1 MKYKNGEEFL
11 NKLYKEMYISNEVMH
26 KADPSDTPEEKIRKY
41 ISRLE
46 HAHELSKKSEHSLK
60 TLKKFYYDKYLIKKL
75 PESYINLQ
83 KKIAREEGY
92 GDIYVSDETKE
103 KMLNQVREDQKST
116 LDLWI
121 DYFISEDAM
130 YPTWFKVYAFKG
142 MLGLSTFDK
151 EKQEFGKRT
160 DKTTTPFIDLNM
172 EALSKVYDILKSEVG
187 ENNLTDEE
195 REILSNGESFKKLY
209 TYYLINLDSKIMNND
224 ETEGIWIKYD
234 MGSDYMPL
242 WESLQGK
249 NTGWC
254 TAGKETAKT
263 QLSGGDFYVYYT
275 KDENGE
281 YKNPRI
287 AIRMNGENEIGEIR
301 GTSKNQ
307 NLEPNMEPILNK
319 KLEEFTDK
327 DKYKKKV
334 HDMKRLTL
342 IEEKQKN
349 NQELTLDDLKFL
361 YEVDSRIE
369 GFGYQKDPRIKEI
382 ISKRDKRK
390 DIVFA
395 YGVNEDEIA
404 FSKEEWE
411 ENKDRIKVYY
421 GNLDLSNLTSDE
433 GLVLPD
439 IINGSLDLRGLTTAK
454 GLVLP
459 DTINGDL
466 DLRGLTSV
474 KNVKLP
480 TAVNGNLNLGNL
492 TSVEGLIL
500 PTTVNGNLDLP
511 RLTNAEGLVLPDTI
525 NGYIDLRNLTSAK
538 GLVLPNTLNGDLY
551 LTSLKSAEGL
561 KFPNTI
567 NGFLDLGSLTSAKNV
582 KFPNTING
590 FLDLGSLTSAKG
602 LELPNIITEYL
613 DLGSLTSAEGL
624 VLPNTINEHLNL
636 RNLTSAKGLVLPNT
650 INGSL
655 DLSSLTSAEGL
666 ALPDTINGYLDLSSL
681 TSAEGLVLPNTIGG
695 SLSLSGLTSAKGLVL
710 PDIINGSLYLTS
722 LTSAEGLVLP
732 DTINEGL
739 DLGSLTSAKGLVLP
753 DTINGNLDLGS
764 LTSAEGL
771 VLPDTINGDLDL
783 RGLTSAKGLV
793 LPDTI
798 NGNLDLRGLT
808 SAKGLVLPD
817 TISGSLHLTSLT
829 SAKGLRLSNIIYGGL
844 YLEGLTSVE
853 GLVLPISL
861 FGRVHS
867 KITIPETCFIPDEEY
882 YKYINEEKN
891 SYDNCSVKKYKMML

>member
-1 MKYKNGEEFL
+1 MKYKSGEEFL
-11 NKLYKEMYISNEVMH
+11 NKLYREMYISNEVMH
-26 KADPSDTPEEKIRKY
+26 KADPSDAPEERIRKY

-60 TLKKFYYDKYLIKKL
+60 ILKKFYYDKYLIKEL

-83 KKIAREEGY
+83 NKIAREEGY
-92 GDIYVSDETKE
+92 GDIYVSDETIE
-103 KMLNQVREDQKST
+103 TMLNQVREDQKSI

-121 DYFISEDAM
+121 DYFMSEDAM

-142 MLGLSTFDK
+142 MIGLSTFDK

-172 EALSKVYDILKSEVG
+172 EALSKVYDILKSEIG
-187 ENNLTDEE
+187 EDNLTNEE
-195 REILSNGESFKKLY
+195 REILSNGEGFKKLY

-234 MGSDYMPL
+234 MGSDYISL

-263 QLSGGDFYVYYT
+263 QLAGGDFYVYYT

-319 KLEEFTDK
+319 KLEEFPDK

-342 IEEKQKN
+342 TEEKQKN

-395 YGVNEDEIA
+395 YGVNEDEVA

-421 GNLDLSNLTSDE
+421 GNLDLSNLTS
-433 GLVLPD
+433 
-439 IINGSLDLRGLTTAK
+439 
-454 GLVLP
+454 
-459 DTINGDL
+459 
-466 DLRGLTSV
+466 
-474 KNVKLP
+474 
-480 TAVNGNLNLGNL
+480 
-492 TSVEGLIL
+492 
-500 PTTVNGNLDLP
+500 
-511 RLTNAEGLVLPDTI
+511 AEGLKLPETI
-525 NGYIDLRNLTSAK
+525 NGYLNLSGLTSA
-538 GLVLPNTLNGDLY
+538 
-551 LTSLKSAEGL
+551 E
-561 KFPNTI
+561 
-567 NGFLDLGSLTSAKNV
+567 
-582 KFPNTING
+582 
-590 FLDLGSLTSAKG
+590 G
-602 LELPNIITEYL
+602 LELPNTIGEDLYL
-613 DLGSLTSAEGL
+613 NSLTSAEGL
-624 VLPNTINEHLNL
+624 VLPNTLNG
-636 RNLTSAKGLVLPNT
+636 NLYLH
-650 INGSL
+650 
-655 DLSSLTSAEGL
+655 SLTSAECL
-666 ALPDTINGYLDLSSL
+666 ELPNIINGDLDLRSL
-681 TSAEGLVLPNTIGG
+681 TSAEGLVLPN
-695 SLSLSGLTSAKGLVL
+695 
-710 PDIINGSLYLTS
+710 IINGSLYLNS
-722 LTSAEGLVLP
+722 LISAEGLVLP
-732 DTINEGL
+732 NT
-739 DLGSLTSAKGLVLP
+739 V
-753 DTINGNLDLGS
+753 
-764 LTSAEGL
+764 
-771 VLPDTINGDLDL
+771 NGDLDL
-783 RGLTSAKGLV
+783 R
-793 LPDTI
+793 
-798 NGNLDLRGLT
+798 
-808 SAKGLVLPD
+808 
-817 TISGSLHLTSLT
+817 SLT
-829 SAKGLRLSNIIYGGL
+829 SAECLELPNRITGIL
-844 YLEGLTSVE
+844 YLKSLISAEC
-853 GLVLPISL
+853 LVLPISL
-861 FGRVHS
+861 FDRVYS
-867 KITIPETCFIPDEEY
+867 NITISETCFIPDEEY
-882 YKYINEEKN
+882 YKYKNEEKN

>member
-11 NKLYKEMYISNEVMH
+11 NKLYREMYISNEVMH
-26 KADPSDTPEEKIRKY
+26 KASPSDAPEEKIRKY

-46 HAHELSKKSEHSLK
+46 HAHELSKKSEHSLEL
-60 TLKKFYYDKYLIKKL
+60 LKKFYYDKYLIKKL

-263 QLSGGDFYVYYT
+263 QLNGGDFYVYYT
-275 KDENGE
+275 KDENNE

-287 AIRMNGENEIGEIR
+287 AIRMNGKNKIGEVR

-307 NLEPNMEPILNK
+307 NLESNMEPILDK
-319 KLEEFTDK
+319 KLEEFPDRY
-327 DKYKKKV
+327 KYKKKV
-334 HDMKRLTL
+334 HDMKLLTL
-342 IEEKQKN
+342 IEEKHKN
-349 NQELTLDDLKFL
+349 NQELTLDDLNFL
-361 YEVDSRIE
+361 YEVDSEIE
-369 GFGYQKDPRIKEI
+369 GFGYEKDPRIEEI

-390 DIVFA
+390 NFAFA

-404 FSKEEWE
+404 FSQEEWE

-421 GNLDLSNLTSDE
+421 GVLNLNSLTSAE

-439 IINGSLDLRGLTTAK
+439 IINGSL
-454 GLVLP
+454 
-459 DTINGDL
+459 
-466 DLRGLTSV
+466 
-474 KNVKLP
+474 
-480 TAVNGNLNLGNL
+480 
-492 TSVEGLIL
+492 
-500 PTTVNGNLDLP
+500 
-511 RLTNAEGLVLPDTI
+511 
-525 NGYIDLRNLTSAK
+525 
-538 GLVLPNTLNGDLY
+538 
-551 LTSLKSAEGL
+551 
-561 KFPNTI
+561 
-567 NGFLDLGSLTSAKNV
+567 
-582 KFPNTING
+582 
-590 FLDLGSLTSAKG
+590 
-602 LELPNIITEYL
+602 YL
-613 DLGSLTSAEGL
+613 DSLTSAEGL
-624 VLPNTINEHLNL
+624 VLPNT
-636 RNLTSAKGLVLPNT
+636 V
-650 INGSL
+650 NG
-655 DLSSLTSAEGL
+655 D
-666 ALPDTINGYLDLSSL
+666 LDLSSL
-681 TSAEGLVLPNTIGG
+681 TSAEGLVLPNTINGDLYLS
-695 SLSLSGLTSAKGLVL
+695 SLTSAKDLKFPDIINGYLDLSSLTSAKGLVL
-710 PDIINGSLYLTS
+710 PNTINGHLDLNS

-732 DTINEGL
+732 NTINGSL
-739 DLGSLTSAKGLVLP
+739 YLGSLTSAEGLELP
-753 DTINGNLDLGS
+753 DTINGNLYLGSLTSAEGLELPNTIGGDLYLSS

-771 VLPDTINGDLDL
+771 VLPNTVNGDLYL
-783 RGLTSAKGLV
+783 S
-793 LPDTI
+793 
-798 NGNLDLRGLT
+798 
-808 SAKGLVLPD
+808 
-817 TISGSLHLTSLT
+817 SLT
-829 SAKGLRLSNIIYGGL
+829 SA
-844 YLEGLTSVE
+844 E
-853 GLVLPISL
+853 GLVLPNTLNGKLYLYSLTSAEGLILPISL
-861 FGRVHS
+861 FDRVHS
-867 KITIPETCFIPDEEY
+867 NITIPETCFIPDEEY
-882 YKYINEEKN
+882 YKYKNEEKN

>member
-11 NKLYKEMYISNEVMH
+11 NKLYREMYISNEVMH
-26 KADPSDTPEEKIRKY
+26 KAIPSDTPEEKIRKY

-60 TLKKFYYDKYLIKKL
+60 ILKKFYYDKYLIKEL

-103 KMLNQVREDQKST
+103 NMLNQVREDQKST

-142 MLGLSTFDK
+142 MIGLSTFDK

-160 DKTTTPFIDLNM
+160 DKTTTSFIDLNM
-172 EALSKVYDILKSEVG
+172 EALSKVYDILKSEIG
-187 ENNLTDEE
+187 EDNLTDEE
-195 REILSNGESFKKLY
+195 REILSNGEGFKKLY
-209 TYYLINLDSKIMNND
+209 TYYLTNLDSKIMNND

-263 QLSGGDFYVYYT
+263 QLAGGDFYVYYT

-319 KLEEFTDK
+319 KLEEFPDK

-342 IEEKQKN
+342 TEEKQKN

-395 YGVNEDEIA
+395 YGVNEDEVA

-421 GNLDLSNLTSDE
+421 GNLDLSNLTSAE
-433 GLVLPD
+433 GLKLPE
-439 IINGSLDLRGLTTAK
+439 
-454 GLVLP
+454 
-459 DTINGDL
+459 TINGYL
-466 DLRGLTSV
+466 NLSGLTSAEGLE
-474 KNVKLP
+474 LP
-480 TAVNGNLNLGNL
+480 NTIGEDLYLNSL
-492 TSVEGLIL
+492 TS
-500 PTTVNGNLDLP
+500 
-511 RLTNAEGLVLPDTI
+511 AEGLVLSNTL
-525 NGYIDLRNLTSAK
+525 NGNLYLHSLTSAECLELPNIINGDLYLNSLISAE
-538 GLVLPNTLNGDLY
+538 GLVLPNTLNGDL
-551 LTSLKSAEGL
+551 
-561 KFPNTI
+561 
-567 NGFLDLGSLTSAKNV
+567 DLR
-582 KFPNTING
+582 
-590 FLDLGSLTSAKG
+590 
-602 LELPNIITEYL
+602 
-613 DLGSLTSAEGL
+613 SLTSAEGL
-624 VLPNTINEHLNL
+624 VLPNT
-636 RNLTSAKGLVLPNT
+636 V
-650 INGSL
+650 
-655 DLSSLTSAEGL
+655 
-666 ALPDTINGYLDLSSL
+666 
-681 TSAEGLVLPNTIGG
+681 
-695 SLSLSGLTSAKGLVL
+695 
-710 PDIINGSLYLTS
+710 
-722 LTSAEGLVLP
+722 
-732 DTINEGL
+732 
-739 DLGSLTSAKGLVLP
+739 
-753 DTINGNLDLGS
+753 
-764 LTSAEGL
+764 
-771 VLPDTINGDLDL
+771 NGDLDL
-783 RGLTSAKGLV
+783 R
-793 LPDTI
+793 
-798 NGNLDLRGLT
+798 
-808 SAKGLVLPD
+808 
-817 TISGSLHLTSLT
+817 SLT
-829 SAKGLRLSNIIYGGL
+829 SAECLELPNRITGIL
-844 YLEGLTSVE
+844 YLKSLISAEC
-853 GLVLPISL
+853 LVLPISL
-861 FGRVHS
+861 FDRVYS
-867 KITIPETCFIPDEEY
+867 NITISETCFIPDEEY
-882 YKYINEEKN
+882 YKYKNEEKN

>member
-1 MKYKNGEEFL
+1 M
-11 NKLYKEMYISNEVMH
+11 
-26 KADPSDTPEEKIRKY
+26 
-41 ISRLE
+41 
-46 HAHELSKKSEHSLK
+46 
-60 TLKKFYYDKYLIKKL
+60 
-75 PESYINLQ
+75 
-83 KKIAREEGY
+83 
-92 GDIYVSDETKE
+92 SDETIE
-103 KMLNQVREDQKST
+103 TMLNQVREDQKSI

-121 DYFISEDAM
+121 DYFMSEDAM

-142 MLGLSTFDK
+142 MIGLSTFDK

-172 EALSKVYDILKSEVG
+172 EALSKVYDILKSEIG
-187 ENNLTDEE
+187 EDNLTNEE
-195 REILSNGESFKKLY
+195 REILSNGEGFKKLY

-234 MGSDYMPL
+234 MGSDYISL

-263 QLSGGDFYVYYT
+263 QLAGGDFYVYYT

-319 KLEEFTDK
+319 KLEEFPDK

-421 GNLDLSNLTSDE
+421 GNLDLSNLTS
-433 GLVLPD
+433 
-439 IINGSLDLRGLTTAK
+439 
-454 GLVLP
+454 
-459 DTINGDL
+459 
-466 DLRGLTSV
+466 
-474 KNVKLP
+474 
-480 TAVNGNLNLGNL
+480 
-492 TSVEGLIL
+492 
-500 PTTVNGNLDLP
+500 
-511 RLTNAEGLVLPDTI
+511 
-525 NGYIDLRNLTSAK
+525 
-538 GLVLPNTLNGDLY
+538 
-551 LTSLKSAEGL
+551 
-561 KFPNTI
+561 
-567 NGFLDLGSLTSAKNV
+567 
-582 KFPNTING
+582 
-590 FLDLGSLTSAKG
+590 
-602 LELPNIITEYL
+602 
-613 DLGSLTSAEGL
+613 
-624 VLPNTINEHLNL
+624 
-636 RNLTSAKGLVLPNT
+636 
-650 INGSL
+650 
-655 DLSSLTSAEGL
+655 
-666 ALPDTINGYLDLSSL
+666 
-681 TSAEGLVLPNTIGG
+681 
-695 SLSLSGLTSAKGLVL
+695 
-710 PDIINGSLYLTS
+710 
-722 LTSAEGLVLP
+722 AEGLVLP

-739 DLGSLTSAKGLVLP
+739 DLGSLTSA
-753 DTINGNLDLGS
+753 
-764 LTSAEGL
+764 EGL
-771 VLPDTINGDLDL
+771 VLPNIIGGSLHLTS
-783 RGLTSAKGLV
+783 LTSAKDLV

-808 SAKGLVLPD
+808 SVEGLVLPD

-829 SAKGLRLSNIIYGGL
+829 SAKGLRLSNIIYGDL

-861 FGRVHS
+861 FNRVHS

>member
-11 NKLYKEMYISNEVMH
+11 NKLYREMYISNEVMH
-26 KADPSDTPEEKIRKY
+26 KADPSDAPEERIRKY

-60 TLKKFYYDKYLIKKL
+60 ILKKFYYDKYLIKEL

-83 KKIAREEGY
+83 NKIAREEGY

-103 KMLNQVREDQKST
+103 KMLNQVREDQKSI

-121 DYFISEDAM
+121 DYFMSEDAM

-142 MLGLSTFDK
+142 MIGLSTFDK

-160 DKTTTPFIDLNM
+160 DKTTTSFIDLNM
-172 EALSKVYDILKSEVG
+172 EALSKVYDILKSEIG
-187 ENNLTDEE
+187 EDNLTDEE
-195 REILSNGESFKKLY
+195 REILSNGEGFKKLY
-209 TYYLINLDSKIMNND
+209 TYYLTNLDSKIMNND

-263 QLSGGDFYVYYT
+263 QLAGGDFYVYYT

-319 KLEEFTDK
+319 KLEEFPDK

-342 IEEKQKN
+342 TEEKQKN

-395 YGVNEDEIA
+395 YGVNEDEVA

-421 GNLDLSNLTSDE
+421 GNLDLSNLTS
-433 GLVLPD
+433 
-439 IINGSLDLRGLTTAK
+439 
-454 GLVLP
+454 
-459 DTINGDL
+459 
-466 DLRGLTSV
+466 
-474 KNVKLP
+474 
-480 TAVNGNLNLGNL
+480 
-492 TSVEGLIL
+492 
-500 PTTVNGNLDLP
+500 
-511 RLTNAEGLVLPDTI
+511 AEGLKLPETI
-525 NGYIDLRNLTSAK
+525 NGYLNLSGLTSAEGLELPNTIGEDLYLNSLTSAE
-538 GLVLPNTLNGDLY
+538 GLVLPNTLNGNLY
-551 LTSLKSAEGL
+551 LH
-561 KFPNTI
+561 
-567 NGFLDLGSLTSAKNV
+567 SLTSAEC
-582 KFPNTING
+582 
-590 FLDLGSLTSAKG
+590 
-602 LELPNIITEYL
+602 LELPNIINGDLYL
-613 DLGSLTSAEGL
+613 RSLTSAEGL
-624 VLPNTINEHLNL
+624 VLPNTINGDLYLNSL
-636 RNLTSAKGLVLPNT
+636 ISAEGLVLPNT
-650 INGSL
+650 L
-655 DLSSLTSAEGL
+655 
-666 ALPDTINGYLDLSSL
+666 NGYLDLRSL
-681 TSAEGLVLPNTIGG
+681 TSAEGLVLPNT
-695 SLSLSGLTSAKGLVL
+695 V
-710 PDIINGSLYLTS
+710 NGDLDLRS

-732 DTINEGL
+732 NIINGSLYLNSLISAEGL
-739 DLGSLTSAKGLVLP
+739 VLPNIINGSLYLNSLISAKGLVLP
-753 DTINGNLDLGS
+753 NTVNGDLDLRS

-771 VLPDTINGDLDL
+771 VLPNTVNGDLDL
-783 RGLTSAKGLV
+783 R
-793 LPDTI
+793 
-798 NGNLDLRGLT
+798 
-808 SAKGLVLPD
+808 
-817 TISGSLHLTSLT
+817 SLT
-829 SAKGLRLSNIIYGGL
+829 SAECLELPNRITGIL
-844 YLEGLTSVE
+844 YLKSLTSAE
-853 GLVLPISL
+853 CLVLPISL
-861 FGRVHS
+861 FDRVYS
-867 KITIPETCFIPDEEY
+867 NITISETCFIPDEEY
-882 YKYINEEKN
+882 YKYKNEEKN

>member
-1 MKYKNGEEFL
+1 MKYKSGEEFL
-11 NKLYKEMYISNEVMH
+11 NKLYREMYISNEVMH
-26 KADPSDTPEEKIRKY
+26 KADPSDAPEERIRKY

-60 TLKKFYYDKYLIKKL
+60 ILKKFYYDKYLIKEL

-83 KKIAREEGY
+83 NKIAREEGY
-92 GDIYVSDETKE
+92 GDIYVSDETIE
-103 KMLNQVREDQKST
+103 TMLNQVREDQKSI

-121 DYFISEDAM
+121 DYFMSEDAM

-142 MLGLSTFDK
+142 MIGLSTFDK

-172 EALSKVYDILKSEVG
+172 EALSKVYDILKSEIG
-187 ENNLTDEE
+187 EDNLTNEE
-195 REILSNGESFKKLY
+195 REILSNGEGFKKLY

-234 MGSDYMPL
+234 MGSDYISL

-263 QLSGGDFYVYYT
+263 QLAGGDFYVYYT

-319 KLEEFTDK
+319 KLEEFPDK

-395 YGVNEDEIA
+395 YGVNEDEVA

-421 GNLDLSNLTSDE
+421 GNLDLSNLTS
-433 GLVLPD
+433 
-439 IINGSLDLRGLTTAK
+439 
-454 GLVLP
+454 
-459 DTINGDL
+459 
-466 DLRGLTSV
+466 
-474 KNVKLP
+474 
-480 TAVNGNLNLGNL
+480 
-492 TSVEGLIL
+492 
-500 PTTVNGNLDLP
+500 
-511 RLTNAEGLVLPDTI
+511 AEGLKLPETI
-525 NGYIDLRNLTSAK
+525 NGYLNLSGLTSAEGLELPNTIGEDLYLNSLTSAE
-538 GLVLPNTLNGDLY
+538 GLVLPNTLNGNLY
-551 LTSLKSAEGL
+551 LH
-561 KFPNTI
+561 
-567 NGFLDLGSLTSAKNV
+567 SLTSAEC
-582 KFPNTING
+582 
-590 FLDLGSLTSAKG
+590 
-602 LELPNIITEYL
+602 LELPNIINGDLYL
-613 DLGSLTSAEGL
+613 RSLTSAEGL
-624 VLPNTINEHLNL
+624 VLPNTINGDLYLNSL
-636 RNLTSAKGLVLPNT
+636 ISAEGLVLPNT
-650 INGSL
+650 LNGDL
-655 DLSSLTSAEGL
+655 DLR
-666 ALPDTINGYLDLSSL
+666 SL
-681 TSAEGLVLPNTIGG
+681 TSAEGLVLPNT
-695 SLSLSGLTSAKGLVL
+695 V
-710 PDIINGSLYLTS
+710 
-722 LTSAEGLVLP
+722 
-732 DTINEGL
+732 
-739 DLGSLTSAKGLVLP
+739 
-753 DTINGNLDLGS
+753 
-764 LTSAEGL
+764 
-771 VLPDTINGDLDL
+771 NGDLDL
-783 RGLTSAKGLV
+783 R
-793 LPDTI
+793 
-798 NGNLDLRGLT
+798 
-808 SAKGLVLPD
+808 
-817 TISGSLHLTSLT
+817 SLT
-829 SAKGLRLSNIIYGGL
+829 SAECLELPNRITGIL
-844 YLEGLTSVE
+844 YLKSLISAEC
-853 GLVLPISL
+853 LVLPISL
-861 FGRVHS
+861 FDRVYS
-867 KITIPETCFIPDEEY
+867 NITISETCFIPDEEY
-882 YKYINEEKN
+882 YKYKNEEKN

>member
-11 NKLYKEMYISNEVMH
+11 NKLYREMYISNEVMH
-26 KADPSDTPEEKIRKY
+26 KADSSDTPEEKIRKY

-46 HAHELSKKSEHSLK
+46 HAHELSKKSEHSLEL
-60 TLKKFYYDKYLIKKL
+60 LKKFYYDKYLIKEL

-83 KKIAREEGY
+83 NKIAREEGY
-92 GDIYVSDETKE
+92 GDIYVSDETIE
-103 KMLNQVREDQKST
+103 TMLNQVREDQKSI

-121 DYFISEDAM
+121 DYFMSEDAM

-142 MLGLSTFDK
+142 MIGLSTFDK

-172 EALSKVYDILKSEVG
+172 EALSKVYDILKSEIG
-187 ENNLTDEE
+187 EDNLTNEE
-195 REILSNGESFKKLY
+195 REILSNGEGFKKLY

-234 MGSDYMPL
+234 MGSDYISL

-263 QLSGGDFYVYYT
+263 QLAGGDFYVYYT

-319 KLEEFTDK
+319 KLEEFPDK

-421 GNLDLSNLTSDE
+421 GNLDLSNLTSAE

-459 DTINGDL
+459 DKINGDL

-511 RLTNAEGLVLPDTI
+511 RLTNAEGLVLPNTI

-551 LTSLKSAEGL
+551 LTSLTSAEGL

-567 NGFLDLGSLTSAKNV
+567 NGFLDLGSLTSVKDV

-695 SLSLSGLTSAKGLVL
+695 SLSLSGLK
-710 PDIINGSLYLTS
+710 
-722 LTSAEGLVLP
+722 
-732 DTINEGL
+732 
-739 DLGSLTSAKGLVLP
+739 
-753 DTINGNLDLGS
+753 
-764 LTSAEGL
+764 
-771 VLPDTINGDLDL
+771 
-783 RGLTSAKGLV
+783 SAKGLV

-808 SAKGLVLPD
+808 SVEGLVLPD

-829 SAKGLRLSNIIYGGL
+829 SAKGLRLSNIIYGDL

-861 FGRVHS
+861 FNRVHS